1 MVEVQDEDGEPL
13 SGHSVTF
20 TVTAGGGSLS
30 ETSAT
35 TNANGRAQ
43 TTLTLGS
50 APGINSVEASVTGVD
65 PVTFS
70 TSIDA
75 KILVAAANRPVM
87 YWIAGGG
94 LYSLSGAKEAKIAES
109 ANGVAVGGGKI
120 YWTSQT
126 SASAG
131 AINSANLDGT
141 NAATLTSILAVP
153 MGIAVD
159 TAGSKLYW
167 TNTRGRIQ
175 SANLNGSGIQNVL
188 LDLSDPT
195 DIVVSNGFI
204 YWTEGG
210 NSVRRVN
217 ISGQKITRD
226 VAVNLDSVGG
236 LAVGG
241 GKVYWTEMT
250 SASAGTVNGATSMA
264 LTSRHSPH
272 S

>member
-1 MVEVQDEDGEPL
+1 
-13 SGHSVTF
+13 
-20 TVTAGGGSLS
+20 
-30 ETSAT
+30 
-35 TNANGRAQ
+35 
-43 TTLTLGS
+43 
-50 APGINSVEASVTGVD
+50 
-65 PVTFS
+65 
-70 TSIDA
+70 
-75 KILVAAANRPVM
+75 M

-120 YWTSQT
+120 YWTSQVN
-126 SASAG
+126 ASSG

-141 NAATLTSILAVP
+141 NATVLTSILAVP

-175 SANLNGSGIQNVL
+175 SANLDGSSIKNELQN
-188 LDLSDPT
+188 LSDPT

-217 ISGQKITRD
+217 ISGQKIAID
-226 VAVNLDSVGG
+226 VAVNLS
-236 LAVGG
+236 
-241 GKVYWTEMT
+241 YCR
-250 SASAGTVNGATSMA
+250 GA
-264 LTSRHSPH
+264 RRR
-272 S
+272 

>member
-1 MVEVQDEDGEPL
+1 
-13 SGHSVTF
+13 
-20 TVTAGGGSLS
+20 
-30 ETSAT
+30 
-35 TNANGRAQ
+35 
-43 TTLTLGS
+43 
-50 APGINSVEASVTGVD
+50 
-65 PVTFS
+65 
-70 TSIDA
+70 
-75 KILVAAANRPVM
+75 
-87 YWIAGGG
+87 
-94 LYSLSGAKEAKIAES
+94 
-109 ANGVAVGGGKI
+109 
-120 YWTSQT
+120 
-126 SASAG
+126 
-131 AINSANLDGT
+131 
-141 NAATLTSILAVP
+141 
-153 MGIAVD
+153 MGISVD

-241 GKVYWTEMT
+241 GKVYWTEHDECV
-250 SASAGTVNGATSMA
+250 G
-264 LTSRHSPH
+264 RYR
-272 S
+272 